1 MKLLASIV
9 VIAAVALAPQTAGA
23 VAIGQID
30 TFEDGT
36 TEGWFAG
43 GGPFGA
49 MPPNPPQVVDTG
61 GPGGAGDAFL
71 QITAVGGSGGPAPQ
85 PGSRLSANNTLQ
97 WAGDYLTAGVTGIA
111 MDLRNLGTSDL
122 TIRLLFEDPIP
133 GPPVNVAV
141 TSGALLPAGGDW
153 TRVVFPVSAADL
165 TALSGDPTVL
175 LSQVTFVRIVHSP
188 TPGLPIP
195 QVSGVL
201 GVDNI
206 SAIPEPSSL
215 ALVAS
220 AALAGLTAYRRRR
233 SFSREGSGS

>member
-1 MKLLASIV
+1 MNLLASIV
-9 VIAAVALAPQTAGA
+9 VIAAVALASQTAGA

-36 TEGWFAG
+36 TGGWFAG
-43 GGPFGA
+43 RGPLGGV
-49 MPPNPPQVVDTG
+49 PPIPPQNVPDG
-61 GPGGAGDAFL
+61 GPGGAGDGFL
-71 QITAVGGSGGPAPQ
+71 QITAQGGDGA
-85 PGSRLSANNTLQ
+85 GSKLSANNLTQ

-133 GPPVNVAV
+133 GPPVNIAV
-141 TSGALLPAGGDW
+141 TDFGALLPAGGEW

-165 TALSGDPTVL
+165 TVLMGDPTVL
-175 LSQVTFVRIVHSP
+175 LSQVTFVRIIHSP
-188 TPGLPIP
+188 NPDFA
-195 QVSGVL
+195 VSVAGVV

-215 ALVAS
+215 ALIAS
-220 AALAGLTAYRRRR
+220 AALAGLMVSRRRR
-233 SFSREGSGS
+233 SR